1 MTERN
6 KMTVRD
12 AVNADKQHNPIS
24 ADISG
29 EIDTSPTQR
38 PTNRPRLDMPV
49 TATGEPFGEYFS
61 ALAKEYPGALERS
74 QISYIEAYLARAKEF
89 ERNGG
94 YDALVSNRMDFESWC
109 GKHGY
114 PVPEKPEELLKTI
127 RNELARI
134 EAGE

>member
-1 MTERN
+1 MNDKRPL
-6 KMTVRD
+6 TVRD
-12 AVNADKQHNPIS
+12 AVFADKATNPVAS
-24 ADISG
+24 DIAG

-49 TATGEPFGEYFS
+49 TATGESFGEYFS

-94 YDALVSNRMDFESWC
+94 LDALAQNRTDFENWC
-109 GKHGY
+109 RNHGY
-114 PVPEKPEELLKTI
+114 AVPEKPEELLNVI